1 MADNHKNH
9 REKVKLEQRAFLMML
24 VLVTL
29 FFLFLLKPFFSAI
42 FWACIIGLIFYP
54 LYRRILMYWGQR
66 TNLAALATLAI
77 CVVIGIVPALFVL
90 GSFFQEGASL
100 YQRLQSGD
108 LDLGNY
114 IERIREA
121 FPAIQHFLERLN
133 FDLDNLKNQLSGG
146 ALTISR
152 YIAQNAVQLG
162 QGTMQFFISLGL
174 MLYIAFFMLRDGKK
188 LVDLLIRA
196 LPMGDERERLL
207 FAKFGE
213 VARATVK
220 GNLVVAATQ
229 GALGGAIFWIIG
241 IPAALLWGVV
251 MTLFSLIPMI
261 GAGFIWGPAAIYLFA
276 IGEWIKGLILVAFG
290 AGVIGLVDNLLRP
303 LLVGRDTKLPDYV
316 VLLSTFG
323 GFAMFGMNGF
333 VIGPL
338 IAALFVVFWEI
349 FIREFNSPQNFISQV
364 ESATD
369 DKQVDNRE

>member
-1 MADNHKNH
+1 MVDKNKNP

-29 FFLFLLKPFFSAI
+29 LFLFLLKPFFGAI

-66 TNLAALATLAI
+66 TNLAALTTLAI

-108 LDLGNY
+108 LDLGKY

-369 DKQVDNRE
+369 NKQVDNRE

>member
-29 FFLFLLKPFFSAI
+29 FFLFLLKPFFGAI